1 MLLMHLFCLICSNNC
16 MLVPETD
23 WFSFPCT
30 DATLMGKRAQTV
42 VLPETPTVPGTD
54 MHALDMRPL
63 QKGEQHLMLRGSLPF
78 YMMNRS
84 HEVVSKSWPIS
95 LVVSLKRKHTGNMV
109 CGRDII
115 T

>member
-30 DATLMGKRAQTV
+30 DATLMGKRVQTV
-42 VLPETPTVPGTD
+42 VLPETPTVPGMD
-54 MHALDMRPL
+54 MHALNMCPL
-63 QKGEQHLMLRGSLPF
+63 QKGEHHLTLRGSLSL
-78 YMMNRS
+78 YMTNSS

-95 LVVSLKRKHTGNMV
+95 LIVSLKTKHTGNMV
-109 CGRDII
+109 YGRDII